1 MVLRVSSV
9 RARRVAHADG
19 RRRLQQHRY
28 DVRDARRDWGDP
40 VRPGGGARRLA
51 GRRRHEEHAVERW
64 RRDRRAAPLRHLLQ
78 RPRDRDAPRSGTRG
92 APASATSFFGKE
104 TNARTHMTW
113 KRMLAPREVPRALRS
128 RRAGRAGS
136 SHRARRCAGSRTLAS
151 GRVLRMRALH
161 GDAVR
166 MRAVSGRASDASP
179 GSTVHAPRR
188 LSSAFSLVRGL
199 FRAVSRK
206 RVSANLRA
214 SSLHDAQAHVA
225 CPEVGLR
232 VWAECATSREAPG
245 VGLPAGLGPAAPP
258 AALAA
263 KPRSVDRAGGRGRS
277 GGLPGVTRPR
287 GSESAGPARSL
298 GFLTPDA
305 TRLGAP
311 PSESPVPP
319 WVSARPGLAVSDS
332 RPGTRRSGAP
342 RGAYSSR
349 RHTPPPGHRSLRPLP
364 GLG

>member
-1 MVLRVSSV
+1 
-9 RARRVAHADG
+9 
-19 RRRLQQHRY
+19 
-28 DVRDARRDWGDP
+28 
-40 VRPGGGARRLA
+40 
-51 GRRRHEEHAVERW
+51 
-64 RRDRRAAPLRHLLQ
+64 
-78 RPRDRDAPRSGTRG
+78 
-92 APASATSFFGKE
+92 
-104 TNARTHMTW
+104 
-113 KRMLAPREVPRALRS
+113 MLAPREVPRALRS

-161 GDAVR
+161 RRCSAHARGQRTRKRCLAWLN
-166 MRAVSGRASDASP
+166 G
-179 GSTVHAPRR
+179 THAPRR

-245 VGLPAGLGPAAPP
+245 VGIPAGLGPAAPP

-277 GGLPGVTRPR
+277 GGLPGVRRPR

-298 GFLTPDA
+298 GSLTPDA

-332 RPGTRRSGAP
+332 RPGSRKKPARARFGASAAEAP
-342 RGAYSSR
+342 RRVLVLTA
-349 RHTPPPGHRSLRPLP
+349 TAAARPKNW
-364 GLG
+364 

>member
-1 MVLRVSSV
+1 MKSMPSSAGAATAARHRFDTFSSV
-9 RARRVAHADG
+9 RGTEMPA
-19 RRRLQQHRY
+19 L
-28 DVRDARRDWGDP
+28 GD
-40 VRPGGGARRLA
+40 A
-51 GRRRHEEHAVERW
+51 GRPRERHFIFW
-64 RRDRRAAPLRHLLQ
+64 Q
-78 RPRDRDAPRSGTRG
+78 RNECSHPHDL
-92 APASATSFFGKE
+92 E
-104 TNARTHMTW
+104 TNARTE
-113 KRMLAPREVPRALRS
+113 RGPARA
-128 RRAGRAGS
+128 AIQ
-136 SHRARRCAGSRTLAS
+136 ARRPRRLEPSCSPVRRFAHLGLWSSAAHARTAWRCSAHARGQRTRKRCLAWLN
-151 GRVLRMRALH
+151 G
-161 GDAVR
+161 
-166 MRAVSGRASDASP
+166 
-179 GSTVHAPRR
+179 THAPRR

-263 KPRSVDRAGGRGRS
+263 KPRPVDRAGGRGRS
-277 GGLPGVTRPR
+277 GGFPGVRRPR

-298 GFLTPDA
+298 GSLTPDA

-332 RPGTRRSGAP
+332 RPERRAALPAQQSPMVRIIVMTISLITAGRAFTGAL
-342 RGAYSSR
+342 AR
-349 RHTPPPGHRSLRPLP
+349 RASPLRKRTARFASHPVSMRSDVAAF
-364 GLG
+364 